1 MRQCPS
7 YTDVIP
13 SQWCLIVTV
22 CAHEMNAGISHCS
35 IHGSLCVDDGVGS
48 ETLDSLLGCSSFTLL
63 CHQLLG
69 WRSTQHHYTHMSMY
83 TCTRVYRE
91 FLTIVLTT
99 LGSLSNNVKFWV
111 WSEIGWCYGNTSV
124 AMSLTCDRSCRCR
137 QTSAPHL
144 LHHTEIYIYLKWVDW

>member
-1 MRQCPS
+1 MWDSVHLTLMLSPVNGS
-7 YTDVIP
+7 DV
-13 SQWCLIVTV
+13 IVTV

-48 ETLDSLLGCSSFTLL
+48 EALDSLLGCSSFTLL
-63 CHQLLG
+63 CRQLLG

-83 TCTRVYRE
+83 TCTHVYRE
-91 FLTIVLTT
+91 FLTIMLTT

-137 QTSAPHL
+137 QTSL
-144 LHHTEIYIYLKWVDW
+144 LICYTILKYIFI